1 MFNQIR
7 NAITLAVTMAVVPA
21 TFAAGTDVSKL
32 GTELNPLGGTMAGN
46 ADGSIPAWTG
56 GLTEKVAGEHAG
68 EKAVASP
75 PHPQPISNIL
85 CFSVRFSF
93 AARRAIFRFC
103 AISRSSVS
111 LAK

>member
-7 NAITLAVTMAVVPA
+7 NAITLAVTLAVVPA

-56 GLTEKVAGEHAG
+56 GLTEKVAGAHAG
-68 EKAVASP
+68 DIPLELFKDEKPLYRVDANNY
-75 PHPQPISNIL
+75 QQYT
-85 CFSVRFSF
+85 
-93 AARRAIFRFC
+93 
-103 AISRSSVS
+103 
-111 LAK
+111 